1 MKPYLIVLFVC
12 CLTSHAFCEEDRDS
26 KEVKRIIQKA
36 LTAHGGEDKLKR
48 LTSFIEATESTTA
61 SGLVF
66 NEKRYVQLPDRCRV
80 ETDFGQNSRLKP
92 CVIVQ
97 TADHRWRKL
106 ADRPTKD
113 LGTPSKA
120 QMAFIRFT
128 GPRALLQL
136 VDPQSTVTL
145 IGDAK
150 VGDKNVIGVSVKS
163 RFNEKFF
170 FDSQTGLLVMRET
183 TTRQTIYSDYEK
195 VNGIPVAR
203 KITQKKDGKVQRTT
217 KVTEFKVVSKHDP
230 ALFKQPK

>member
-1 MKPYLIVLFVC
+1 MKPYLTVLFVG
-12 CLTSHAFCEEDRDS
+12 LATVQGFCGDESDEI
-26 KEVKRIIQKA
+26 KRVIRKA
-36 LTAHGGEDKLKR
+36 VAAHGGEDRLKR

-61 SGLVF
+61 SGIVF
-66 NEKRYVQLPDRCRV
+66 NEKRYVQLPDRCRT
-80 ETDFGQNSRLKP
+80 ETDFGKNSRLKP
-92 CVIVQ
+92 CVLVQ

-113 LGTPSKA
+113 LGAPSKT
-120 QMAFIRFT
+120 QMAAVRFT

-136 VDPQSTVTL
+136 VDPQNTVTL

-150 VGDKNVIGVSVKS
+150 VGDKNVIGVTVKS
-163 RFNEKFF
+163 TFEEKFF
-170 FDSQTGLLVMRET
+170 FDSRTGLLVMRET
-183 TTRQTIYSDYEK
+183 TNRQTIYSDYEK

-230 ALFKQPK
+230 ALFKKPK